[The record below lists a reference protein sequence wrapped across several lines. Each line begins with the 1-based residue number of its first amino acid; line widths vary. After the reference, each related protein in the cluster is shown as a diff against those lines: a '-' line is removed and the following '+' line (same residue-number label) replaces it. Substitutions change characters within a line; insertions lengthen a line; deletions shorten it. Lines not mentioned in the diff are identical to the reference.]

1 MKELNENEILM
12 VAGSSGASCRGDI
25 LGSGGMGLGLG
36 TTIGAAIGA
45 PGGPFGMAAGAF
57 LGGMAGAAIAGGATA
72 SANRDCH
79 PVPIQQN

>member
-25 LGSGGMGLGLG
+25 MGSGGMGLGLG
-36 TTIGAAIGA
+36 AAIGTVIGA

-57 LGGMAGAAIAGGATA
+57 LGGMAGAGLGGGAAA
-72 SANRDCH
+72 STNPECH
-79 PVPIQQN
+79 PKPSQHV